1 MTDTALSSKTC
12 AARDGVTVVL
22 LLPDALGEVDEAR
35 LRASLVTSTTSIRAL
50 VCLPDQKGIPLVGI
64 LARLGVATEILLG
77 PAVAAPPTTAFV
89 ARALPGTSPTDL
101 TELALALSDVVLV
114 SSTPADSS
122 LPPALAVLGKKMIAP
137 GEPVPAAERIDF
149 VHDLDPH
156 VPNSWRAF
164 GRRTF
169 GRFEQFLVELFAF
182 NWRRKGK
189 GGHKGGIAESWKRLR
204 RSFGGGWGP
213 SAYFAPAG
221 WEKLEPDRAVQAS
234 SPILSC
240 FNVLDRSALYGA
252 YIHRDLVALEHIGAA
267 FAVFAAVAGHIDL
280 GMTYLRDLGWE
291 WLGEHVWGVAE
302 LITLVTVAAMV
313 LRARMTDLQDRW
325 TACRLGAEQLRIAL
339 MSMPLLVLP
348 SALATAD
355 TPPPAKEHGG
365 GHNETQYGF
374 LALTQVKRAVR
385 DHGLPR
391 VDPACTPA
399 QAVEWVRLIVGDQI
413 AYHRNNHAKLERAES
428 GLRILTQSIF
438 ALAVVAVVA
447 HFWSESRLL
456 ILATAALPA
465 FAAAVHGTGTRLGIV
480 HRAALSGEM
489 TEALTKIDAELAKA
503 AKVTPPEEAWGAVR
517 RLSFRAAEAM
527 GGENTSWHGLVRRYR
542 DDLP

>member
-1 MTDTALSSKTC
+1 
-12 AARDGVTVVL
+12 VTVVL
-22 LLPDALGEVDEAR
+22 LMPDAVGEVDEAR
-35 LRASLVTSTTSIRAL
+35 LRASLAAAATPIRAL
-50 VCLPDQKGIPLVGI
+50 ICLPDQKGVSLVGI

-89 ARALPGTSPTDL
+89 ARALPGTSSTDL

-122 LPPALAVLGKKMIAP
+122 LPLALAALGKKTIAP
-137 GEPVPAAERIDF
+137 GEPVPPAERIDF
-149 VHDLDPH
+149 VHNLDPDA
-156 VPNSWRAF
+156 PTSLRAW
-164 GRRTF
+164 GRRTC
-169 GRFEQFLVELFAF
+169 GRLEQFLVELFAF
-182 NWRRKGK
+182 NWRGRDK
-189 GGHKGGIAESWKRLR
+189 GGVAESWKRLR
-204 RSFGGGWGP
+204 RCFGKAWGP
-213 SAYFAPAG
+213 VAYFAPSG
-221 WEKLEPDRAVQAS
+221 WEKLEPDRTVQAS

-240 FNVLDRSALYGA
+240 FNTLDRSALYGA
-252 YIHRDLVALEHIGAA
+252 YIHRDLVSLEHIGAA

-280 GMTYLRDLGWE
+280 GMTFLRDIGWA
-291 WLGEHVWGVAE
+291 WLSVHIWGVAE
-302 LITLVTVAAMV
+302 LITLVMVAAMV
-313 LRARMTDLQDRW
+313 LRARNTELQDRW

-355 TPPPAKEHGG
+355 KPPPAKDHGRG
-365 GHNETQYGF
+365 RNESQYGF
-374 LALTQVKRAVR
+374 LALAQVKRAVR

-391 VDPACTPA
+391 VDPAWTPA
-399 QAVEWVRLIVGDQI
+399 QAAEWVRLIVGDQI
-413 AYHRNNHAKLERAES
+413 AYHRNNHAKLEQAEF
-428 GLRILTQSIF
+428 GLRLLTQSIF

-465 FAAAVHGTGTRLGIV
+465 FAAAIHGTGTRLGIV
-480 HRAALSGEM
+480 HRAALSGDMEGS
-489 TEALTKIDAELAKA
+489 LTKIDEDLAKA
-503 AKVTPPEEAWGAVR
+503 AEATPSEEAWGTMR
-517 RLSFRAAEAM
+517 RLAFRAAEAM